1 MAGICYHEKYQYRMK
16 KILRSAAAAALC
28 AWAAVPVH
36 ADIPMEYYRS
46 LDGLK
51 GSDLKNA
58 IHEIV
63 ANNVKMLSYG
73 SGNNAT
79 WWGFYVTDRTDNN
92 EVIDRYSYDVRYFGS
107 RGSSVSGMNIEHSVA
122 NSWWGGTKNNA
133 YKDLFELMPCESKIN
148 NTKSNYGMGVV
159 VSGDKGNGCTKV
171 GKDAAGQNMWE
182 PADEWKGDFARDYF
196 YIFTAYQNLPWKT
209 SGECAVTVRP
219 GQYPTL
225 KEWAYTLYL
234 EWARKDKVDE
244 LEIKRNDDVYS
255 MQGNRNPYVDFPNL
269 MEYVWGDSTNVAFNP
284 RTSVKSTSA
293 SGALPGPE
301 PGDGWETLFANSL
314 LGDDAG
320 FTTQYVIPR
329 PSQVDAVWVNTSE
342 YGWKGTAHVGGPN
355 GSNYSADAILW
366 TPEMDFTG
374 YTSARVI
381 YDQAVNFCDSPADV
395 LGVYVQFD
403 GGSRQEVTV
412 SGWPAGNN
420 WNFVTGTRA
429 DIDVCAGKKA
439 RIGFRYTST
448 SAEAATWEIK
458 NIKVEALKAPSS
470 IEELPGNLYDPDS
483 DFDMEPEYYTI
494 DGRRITDI
502 STYSGLVIIRRGSRA
517 TKVYVR

>member
-171 GKDAAGQNMWE
+171 G
-182 PADEWKGDFARDYF
+182 
-196 YIFTAYQNLPWKT
+196 
-209 SGECAVTVRP
+209 
-219 GQYPTL
+219 
-225 KEWAYTLYL
+225 
-234 EWARKDKVDE
+234 
-244 LEIKRNDDVYS
+244 
-255 MQGNRNPYVDFPNL
+255 
-269 MEYVWGDSTNVAFNP
+269 
-284 RTSVKSTSA
+284 
-293 SGALPGPE
+293 
-301 PGDGWETLFANSL
+301 
-314 LGDDAG
+314 
-320 FTTQYVIPR
+320 
-329 PSQVDAVWVNTSE
+329 
-342 YGWKGTAHVGGPN
+342 
-355 GSNYSADAILW
+355 
-366 TPEMDFTG
+366 
-374 YTSARVI
+374 
-381 YDQAVNFCDSPADV
+381 
-395 LGVYVQFD
+395 
-403 GGSRQEVTV
+403 
-412 SGWPAGNN
+412 
-420 WNFVTGTRA
+420 
-429 DIDVCAGKKA
+429 
-439 RIGFRYTST
+439 
-448 SAEAATWEIK
+448 
-458 NIKVEALKAPSS
+458 
-470 IEELPGNLYDPDS
+470 
-483 DFDMEPEYYTI
+483 
-494 DGRRITDI
+494 
-502 STYSGLVIIRRGSRA
+502 
-517 TKVYVR
+517 